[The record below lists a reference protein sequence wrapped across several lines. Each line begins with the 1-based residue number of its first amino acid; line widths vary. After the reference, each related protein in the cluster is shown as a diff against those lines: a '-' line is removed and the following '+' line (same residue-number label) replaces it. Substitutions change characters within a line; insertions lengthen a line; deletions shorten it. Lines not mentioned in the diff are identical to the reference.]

1 MKECQLRINDNEGLI
16 VVKPFMGMFSIDTL
30 FLDIEMAL
38 LLLITKDTESTDK
51 CDNQSIINCIG
62 YGIRLCG
69 FRNHMTRVPSAL
81 N

>member
-1 MKECQLRINDNEGLI
+1 M
-16 VVKPFMGMFSIDTL
+16 VKPFMGMFSIGTE
-30 FLDIEMAL
+30 FFGIEMVL
-38 LLLITKDTESTDK
+38 LLLITKDIHSTDK
-51 CDNQSIINCIG
+51 CDNQSIIEDCIG